1 MPISIQVI
9 FTHKQRKS
17 NKKKEKSHFQEE
29 YLNKLQI
36 LICILKHLN
45 SDKIF
50 GAKIRT
56 QNVLKRQ
63 ILTNSIALSSELNVG
78 ASIKFGITELTI
90 MLSLCFHLNF

>member
-29 YLNKLQI
+29 YLNKLHI

-78 ASIKFGITELTI
+78 ASIKFEITELTI